1 MIYEQT
7 KNLYA
12 LRRTYTLANTDRE
25 VLARLYLPIIGY
37 EALALY
43 NYFDNILPSVGVKR
57 GMIKDIYND
66 LHMNPTIF
74 LRARSM
80 LEAMRL
86 LKTYYKKADEG
97 KEDEFLFSLAS
108 PLEPEK
114 FFKNPAFPA
123 ILKKQLND
131 ACRYNELRRTFMIGS
146 DIDSRFTDISVQI
159 WDVFTIDDKFFM
171 EEDEEKEDSYLRR
184 IEDEHENFDVD
195 KFVSIFL
202 NNNPMLT
209 RKDIEADLDFVK
221 LYANLYGV
229 SEERASV
236 VFDRSFLSTSNTF
249 NRKAFL
255 KDIRD
260 LSILSDVPEEFGDV
274 MAVIG
279 DSKSSKKLELFNK
292 ISPATLVYH
301 LTDKQ
306 PLLPSDFELIEALRD
321 RNDLSIG
328 VINVIIDATITK
340 TGGKLSRAYAEKL
353 ARSIVFNN
361 ANRNTFEAYSYIYND
376 NEKFLTKNTKSKR
389 LNSYK
394 KKDQETKSKKINTF
408 DEDDDLDGIVLPDLE
423 VF

>member
-97 KEDEFLFSLAS
+97 KEDEFLFSLES

-146 DIDSRFTDISVQI
+146 DIDNRFTDISVQI

-229 SEERASV
+229 SEERAAV

-249 NRKAFL
+249 NLKAFL

-260 LSILSDVPEEFGDV
+260 LSILNDVPEEFGDV

-376 NEKFLTKNTKSKR
+376 NEKFLTKNTKSKK

-394 KKDQETKSKKINTF
+394 KKDQETKSKKINEN
-408 DEDDDLDGIVLPDLE
+408 DEDIDEIDLPNLE